1 MATGD
6 IRILKEN
13 GGGTYDETTLAGQ
26 VTQTHLADQYK
37 ARVAMSAVDV
47 DWSAGYVFTKTIAT
61 NSTFTFSNLHVGVKV
76 LEVTGNYT
84 LALPSWVNIISGTYD
99 GTADNLIQ
107 VVCTNAASGS
117 EKGWAVISQEE
128 T

>member
-1 MATGD
+1 
-6 IRILKEN
+6 
-13 GGGTYDETTLAGQ
+13 
-26 VTQTHLADQYK
+26 
-37 ARVAMSAVDV
+37 VAMSAVDV